1 MTLVSPVV
9 TQKVIPGRS
18 RPTPKPPPLRLLV
31 VEDDADTSETLEF
44 LLDLNGFEVQS
55 APDGPTA
62 LEMSKEFRPEVV
74 LLDIGLPGMDGWEVA
89 RRLRAECPA
98 QPPLLV
104 AITGYGRAEDRLR
117 SQRAGIDLHLL
128 KPTDPEQLIG
138 LLKRFQSVV
147 R

>member
-1 MTLVSPVV
+1 MV
-9 TQKVIPGRS
+9 
-18 RPTPKPPPLRLLV
+18 
-31 VEDDADTSETLEF
+31 DDNPDVLASMGF
-44 LLDLNGFEVQS
+44 LLGLNGFEVRS

-62 LEMSKEFRPEVV
+62 LELAKEFRPEVV

-89 RRLRAECPA
+89 RRLRAECRA
-98 QPPLLV
+98 QPPFLV
-104 AITGYGRAEDRLR
+104 ALTGYGRAEDYLC
-117 SQRAGIDLHLL
+117 SERAGIDLHLV

>member
-1 MTLVSPVV
+1 
-9 TQKVIPGRS
+9 
-18 RPTPKPPPLRLLV
+18 V
-31 VEDDADTSETLEF
+31 VEDNADVLASME
-44 LLDLNGFEVQS
+44 LLLGLTGFEVQS

-62 LEMSKEFRPEVV
+62 LEKARQFHPEVV

-98 QPPLLV
+98 QPPFLV
-104 AITGYGRAEDRLR
+104 AITGYGREEDRLR
-117 SQRAGIDLHLL
+117 SEQAGIDLHLV

-138 LLKRFQSVV
+138 LLKRFQLVV